1 MFGALSNDFNT
12 MLSPNKVNTLNFA
25 CRYYACLC
33 GHEDVVKYL
42 LDNGK
47 SKITPIPTRHINLH
61 AKSQGTHTSYFN
73 DIRGR

>member
-47 SKITPIPTRHINLH
+47 KNKQDIN
-61 AKSQGTHTSYFN
+61 F
-73 DIRGR
+73 